1 LNNFFCHDAKMFP
14 FSQICWGFVFGCLL
28 SLFEFNT
35 PVFFTIIPSILILSL
50 YYKRFV
56 LLSLSI
62 VAACIYLITYYHLF
76 YSWELP
82 NYHKG
87 KSYKI
92 NVQVIKVY
100 DSISSKDSIT
110 EQPLYFKAKLLKLNG
125 EVINQKVDINLSWY
139 KTKNSLSTSDI
150 ITANAKLK
158 PFRGLHNFGNN
169 NKELWA
175 FYNHIKAKGYIDNKF
190 NLQIIKNNSLNTLQ
204 TLKNAVS
211 KVFINS
217 DNYWLFKAILFGD
230 KSGTPATYKEQ
241 FKILGI
247 SHLFAIS
254 GLHIGMVFA
263 IGFFGAKLLF
273 SMLMLKTN
281 QRVNLNKLYTCVGL
295 ILALL
300 YTLLSGCSVSAVRA
314 LVMLAVFSTMYLKGY
329 QYLSFN
335 ALQIALISSLLF
347 NPFQLLNPGI
357 YFSFIAVY
365 ILIMTYKKLNLA
377 HSTLLNRSL
386 WLFIIQ
392 INLTVGLFPLVWFLS
407 DGSSFIGIIAN
418 IFAIPVMAIVILPS
432 IFIIVL
438 FSLAQLSE
446 LLLGYLDST
455 LSVTLSYVAAQDLT
469 GFWFDLPELNWQ
481 SLLLIYLL
489 LLLLIHGL
497 KCLIYIPICI
507 FISNRLLIDKP
518 LWHVDILDVGHG
530 LSVLITQNKKTYV
543 YDLGAKYIN
552 GLSIVRSQ
560 IIPYIKAQNLTVK
573 HTKISPKDNDPAGG
587 LHDWIDFGF
596 KDTLLVD
603 TNDTSEIDNCTIG
616 KMRFG
621 LLTIKNLY
629 PINKSKRS
637 NNNSCVVK
645 ISDGT
650 FSILL
655 PGDIHKNA
663 EKELINTFENIEAT
677 ILISPHHGSKTSSS
691 IAFIKSVSPALVI
704 HSSAFYGRWL
714 MPHIDVVQR
723 YADLGV
729 QQLTTGVS
737 GQIRIMFYSDKYV
750 IDSARSKQSYWFL
763 VN

>member
-1 LNNFFCHDAKMFP
+1 MFP

-62 VAACIYLITYYHLF
+62 VAACIYIITYYHLF

-82 NYHKG
+82 DYHKG
-87 KSYKI
+87 KSYHVT
-92 NVQVIKVY
+92 VQVIKVY
-100 DSISSKDSIT
+100 DSIPSKDSHAD
-110 EQPLYFKAKLLKLNG
+110 QPLYFKAKLLKLNG
-125 EVINQKVDINLSWY
+125 EPITQKVYINLSWY
-139 KTKNSLSTSDI
+139 KTKNALNDTDI
-150 ITANAKLK
+150 ITANVKLK
-158 PFRGLHNFGNN
+158 PFRALQNFGNN

-175 FYNHIKAKGYIDNKF
+175 FYNHVKAKGYIDNKF
-190 NLQIIKNNSLNTLQ
+190 NIQIVKNNSKNKLK
-204 TLKNAVS
+204 TLKNDVS
-211 KVFINS
+211 KIFINS
-217 DNYWLFKAILFGD
+217 ENYWLFQAILFGD
-230 KSGTPATYKEQ
+230 KSGTPASYKEQ

-263 IGFFGAKLLF
+263 IGFFGVKLLF
-273 SMLMLKTN
+273 SMLMFKAN
-281 QRVNLNKLYTCVGL
+281 QKVNLNKLYTCAGL
-295 ILALL
+295 ILALV
-300 YTLLSGCSVSAVRA
+300 YTLLSGCSVSAIRA
-314 LVMLAVFSTMYLKGY
+314 LIMLAVFSSMYLRGY
-329 QYLSFN
+329 QYFSFK
-335 ALQIALISSLLF
+335 ALQLALIISLIF

-365 ILIMTYKKLNLA
+365 ILIMTYEKLNLP
-377 HSTLLNRSL
+377 HNTMFSRGL
-386 WLFIIQ
+386 WLVIIQ
-392 INLTVGLFPLVWFLS
+392 INLTIGLFPLVWFLN
-407 DGSSFIGIIAN
+407 DGISFIGIIAN
-418 IFAIPVMAIVILPS
+418 IIAIPLMAFFILPS

-438 FSLAQLSE
+438 FSLAKLSD
-446 LLLGYLDST
+446 LLLGFLDNIVSAG
-455 LSVTLSYVAAQDLT
+455 LSYISAQDLT
-469 GFWFDLPELNWQ
+469 LFWFHLDELSWQ
-481 SLLLIYLL
+481 SLVLIYLFL
-489 LLLLIHGL
+489 LMSLYYL
-497 KCLIYIPICI
+497 KWIIYIPLCI
-507 FISNRLLIDKP
+507 LISNRLMIDKP
-518 LWHVDILDVGHG
+518 VWHVDILDVGHG

-552 GLSIVRSQ
+552 GLSIANSQ
-560 IIPYIKAQNLTVK
+560 VIPYIKSQNLTVE
-573 HTKISPKDNDPAGG
+573 HTMISHKDNDHAGG
-587 LHDWIDFGF
+587 LNDWEDFGF

-603 TNDTSEIDNCTIG
+603 TNEAPEIENCTPG
-616 KMRFG
+616 KMGFG
-621 LLTIKNLY
+621 MLTITNIW
-629 PINKSKRS
+629 PIKKSKIS

-645 ISDGT
+645 ISDGN

-663 EKELINTFENIEAT
+663 EKEIINTVENITST

-723 YADLGV
+723 YAKLDV

-737 GQIRIMFYSDKYV
+737 GQIRIKFYSDKYV
-750 IDSARSKQSYWFL
+750 IDSARSNQSYWFL